1 MRRPELNMR
10 NTQGLPASRATKKLG
25 RPDRPA
31 PSPSRRAIQL
41 PNGNWV
47 DGKRPGHTTHRA
59 PRACPFPDP
68 LHDDPATT
76 TALLSFR
83 SRASTRPA
91 PRQVAQPSRDHHWYR
106 DQLALQVNGAIEVSL
121 DRHRADVLSETRVFE
136 VEPRRTWRS
145 GVGQA
150 VTYSAQCGL
159 PPVLA
164 VFGEIHRDELLRL
177 YLQLRG
183 ERFSALIPA
192 AHVELWWWAGT
203 QFERINARSRC
214 MNMPHGSSFGRCEY
228 CGEPVVRQNEASQG
242 RVCHDYIL
250 GARQGTHHCNH
261 LCAASHNGD
270 WQCPYWLADQASSQP
285 RRRRHG
291 GRAGGA

>member
-1 MRRPELNMR
+1 MRRPEKNMR
-10 NTQGLPASRATKKLG
+10 NTPGHPASLAMNTVG
-25 RPDRPA
+25 SPDRPS
-31 PSPSRRAIQL
+31 PSASRRAVQL

-47 DGKRPGHTTHRA
+47 DGKRPRHSTHRA
-59 PRACPFPDP
+59 PRARPFPDP

-76 TALLSFR
+76 AALLSFG

-91 PRQVAQPSRDHHWYR
+91 PRPAAQPARGHHWYR
-106 DQLALQVNGAIEVSL
+106 DQLALQVDGAIEVSL
-121 DRHRADVLSETRVFE
+121 DRHRADVVSATRVFE

-159 PPVLA
+159 RPALA

-183 ERFSALIPA
+183 ETFDGLVPA

-214 MNMPHGSSFGRCEY
+214 C
-228 CGEPVVRQNEASQG
+228 CTLAVRTPA
-242 RVCHDYIL
+242 D
-250 GARQGTHHCNH
+250 
-261 LCAASHNGD
+261 
-270 WQCPYWLADQASSQP
+270 LA
-285 RRRRHG
+285 
-291 GRAGGA
+291 